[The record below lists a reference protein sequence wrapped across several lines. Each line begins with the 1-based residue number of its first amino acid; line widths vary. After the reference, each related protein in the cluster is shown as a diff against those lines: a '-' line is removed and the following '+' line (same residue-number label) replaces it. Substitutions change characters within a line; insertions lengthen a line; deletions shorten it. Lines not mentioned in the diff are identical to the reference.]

1 MSQEMGV
8 LSMFNNRTS
17 AEQQSAMSFVL
28 RWLLFLPRVAAL
40 ALLAAGFVFT
50 SLSTSVLS
58 YIAGLVAAGLPF
70 DKFIW
75 DSRIG
80 DWTWHVGFCSLDE
93 FVYRNWLRVDWGC
106 DLELYKTKKRGGRH
120 FPAGP
125 WRIDFLARD
134 TNTNDLVVIHQAK
147 SGSSD
152 ATVGKLLKHIAWVK
166 ENVAEPGQNVRGM
179 IVTRET
185 DTTLEYA
192 VKDLKFVEVR
202 TYSTSIDFNLTLKPA
217 KASALAGTLYQA
229 PDPTAET
236 TDSDSTTSNAV
247 AFSFDAADEVS
258 TETPESES
266 DESGSDTRSSKS
278 KSGTA

>member
-1 MSQEMGV
+1 
-8 LSMFNNRTS
+8 
-17 AEQQSAMSFVL
+17 
-28 RWLLFLPRVAAL
+28 VAVL
-40 ALLAAGFVFT
+40 ALLAAGFVLT
-50 SLSTSVLS
+50 SLSTSMLS

-80 DWTWHVGFCSLDE
+80 DWNWHVGFCSLDE
-93 FVYRNWLRVDWGC
+93 FVYRNWLRLDWGC

-134 TNTNDLVVIHQAK
+134 RNTNDLVVVHQARG
-147 SGSSD
+147 GSSD

-166 ENVAEPGQNVRGM
+166 ENVAELGQNVRGI

-185 DTTLEYA
+185 DSALEYA
-192 VKDLKFVEVR
+192 VKNLQFVEVR
-202 TYSTSIDFNLTLKPA
+202 TYSTSIDFKLTLKPA

-229 PDPTAET
+229 SDLSAET

-247 AFSFDAADEVS
+247 TFSFDAADEIS
-258 TETPESES
+258 TETMESES
-266 DESGSDTRSSKS
+266 DEVGVDTRSSKS
-278 KSGTA
+278 GAA